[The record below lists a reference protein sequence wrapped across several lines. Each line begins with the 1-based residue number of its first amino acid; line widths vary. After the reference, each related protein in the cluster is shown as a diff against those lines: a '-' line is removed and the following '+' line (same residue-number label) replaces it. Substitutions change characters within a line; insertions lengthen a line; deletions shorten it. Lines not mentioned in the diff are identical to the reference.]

1 MRVLCPM
8 VLAAVILATLAPVNA
23 GANMGIGIMAGEP
36 TGFSFTRWNDGDTAI
51 DAATGWSL
59 SDNNFY
65 VHCDYLWHRT
75 IEDEKIGGTA
85 PLYYGIG
92 ARMILRDD
100 KDSEFGVRIPI
111 GLDWLFDNGRFDV
124 FVEIAPIF
132 NVIPETD
139 FDLSGG
145 VGARF
150 YF

>member
-1 MRVLCPM
+1 MRVLCPTI
-8 VLAAVILATLAPVNA
+8 LAAVILAALIPSSAMA
-23 GANMGIGIMAGEP
+23 DIGIGIMAGEP
-36 TGFSFTRWNDGDTAI
+36 TGFSFKWWNEGGTAI

-59 SDNNFY
+59 GDNNFY
-65 VHCDYLWHRT
+65 AHCDYLWHRT

-92 ARMILRDD
+92 ARMVLRDAT
-100 KDSEFGVRIPI
+100 DSEFGVRIPI

-132 NVIPETD
+132 NVIPKTE
-139 FDLSGG
+139 FALSGG

>member
-8 VLAAVILATLAPVNA
+8 ILAAVILAVLIPSPALAGV
-23 GANMGIGIMAGEP
+23 GIGIMAGEP
-36 TGFSFTRWNDGDTAI
+36 TGFSFKWWRDGDTAI
-51 DAATGWSL
+51 DAATGWSVG
-59 SDNNFY
+59 DNDFY

-75 IEDEKIGGTA
+75 IEDEQLGGSA

-92 ARMILRDD
+92 ARIILREDR
-100 KDSEFGVRIPI
+100 DSKFGVRIPI
-111 GLDWLFDNGRFDV
+111 GLDYLFDNGRFDV

-132 NVIPETD
+132 NVMPKTA
-139 FDLSGG
+139 FGLSGG

>member
-8 VLAAVILATLAPVNA
+8 ILAAVILAALIPSPARA
-23 GANMGIGIMAGEP
+23 DIGIGIMAGEP
-36 TGFSFTRWNDGDTAI
+36 TGFSFKWWNEEGTAI

-59 SDNNFY
+59 GDNHFY
-65 VHCDYLWHRT
+65 AHCDYLWHRT
-75 IEDEKIGGTA
+75 IEDEKIGGSA

-100 KDSEFGVRIPI
+100 KDSKFGVRIPI

-124 FVEIAPIF
+124 FVEIAPVF
-132 NVIPETD
+132 NVIPKTD